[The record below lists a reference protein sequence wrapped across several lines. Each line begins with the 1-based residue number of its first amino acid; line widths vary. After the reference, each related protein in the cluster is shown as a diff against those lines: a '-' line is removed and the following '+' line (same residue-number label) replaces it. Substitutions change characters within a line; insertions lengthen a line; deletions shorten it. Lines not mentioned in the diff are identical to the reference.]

1 MYGFLLLI
9 LAVTRMVVWLYVS
22 TRPHLL
28 YEPLSARLKTVGV
41 LIAAVPA
48 ALYVFA
54 ILIANAAPPASPL
67 DIHRDPGRLLHQPLR
82 GPLDGASGVGRRRV
96 HVSRGL
102 RPVVD
107 EAPYRVASWRRRGA
121 VLERDHDRA
130 IPARRVRVRRRPENV
145 PQWNYAIVET
155 HETSEGPVGVG
166 TTNRQVRSVPDRRE
180 ESFEV
185 IELEPD
191 RRFAIHG
198 GLGPFVGTLTYD
210 FEDVGGATKLTFD
223 RNGKNAE
230 DVMLRFFP
238 RCRDSSAEPG
248 RSRVP
253 PPASI
258 HSRR

>member
-1 MYGFLLLI
+1 MARYDQEPTALKMYGFLLLI

-28 YEPLSARLKTVGV
+28 YERLSARLKTVGV

-54 ILIANAAPPASPL
+54 ILIANAAPPASLWIYIATPIVYFISL
-67 DIHRDPGRLLHQPLR
+67 FV

-185 IELEPD
+185 IGLEPD

-198 GLGPFVGTLTYD
+198 AGTVRR
-210 FEDVGGATKLTFD
+210 DVD
-223 RNGKNAE
+223 
-230 DVMLRFFP
+230 LRL
-238 RCRDSSAEPG
+238 RGCGRRDQADI
-248 RSRVP
+248 RSQWTER
-253 PPASI
+253 
-258 HSRR
+258 